1 MIEIKNL
8 DFAYKAD
15 NVLKNISTDIKK
27 GEFVGIVGPNGSG
40 KSTLIKTM
48 AGILPVHKYSVFINE
63 RDIHSYN
70 HNELARNIAY
80 VPQSEQFY
88 PVKVFDA
95 VLMGRKP
102 YIGWAPTKKDH
113 SVVIRVL
120 KMLELEDIALSFL
133 NELSGG
139 QQQRVFIARALAQEA
154 GILLMD
160 EPTAN
165 LDLRHALDVL
175 QLLKNLSDTGI
186 TVVIA
191 IHDLNFAVRYCNR
204 IMMLNNGTI
213 FSQGGSE
220 IMTSENIKK
229 LYKTNVKVF
238 QQDSHVFFIPE

>member
-1 MIEIKNL
+1 MIKVQNL
-8 DFAYKAD
+8 NFAYKTD
-15 NVLKNISTDIKK
+15 LVLKNISTEIRK

-48 AGILPVHKYSVFINE
+48 AGILPVNKKTVFINDC
-63 RDIHSYN
+63 DINSYKY
-70 HNELARNIAY
+70 NELARTVAY
-80 VPQSEQFY
+80 VPQSEQHY

-113 SVVIRVL
+113 TAVLRAL
-120 KMLELEDIALSFL
+120 KMMELEEIAMSHI

-154 GILLMD
+154 DILVMD

-175 QLLKNLSDTGI
+175 QLLKSLSDNGI
-186 TVVIA
+186 TLVIA
-191 IHDLNFAVRYCNR
+191 IHDLNFAVRFCNR
-204 IMMLNNGTI
+204 MMMLNNGSV
-213 FSQGGSE
+213 FSYGGRE
-220 IMTSENIKK
+220 IMTAENIKK
-229 LYKTNVKVF
+229 LYKIEVEVL
-238 QQDSHVFFIPE
+238 QQNKHIFFIPK